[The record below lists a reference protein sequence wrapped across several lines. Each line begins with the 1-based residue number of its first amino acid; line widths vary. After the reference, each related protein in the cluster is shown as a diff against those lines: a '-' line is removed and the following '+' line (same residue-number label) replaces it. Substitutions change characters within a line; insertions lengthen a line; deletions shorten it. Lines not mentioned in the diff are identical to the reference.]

1 MKIDSRESLKV
12 NEYIDLGSKPI
23 DKIKKVSE
31 DSDLGIKKKSPLIL
45 AIIFFAF
52 FQNPTIQGIAVFL
65 LNFTFTI
72 LSIKKLI

>member
-1 MKIDSRESLKV
+1 LKIDSRESLKV
-12 NEYIDLGSKPI
+12 NDYIDLGSKPI

-31 DSDLGIKKKSPLIL
+31 DSDLGIKKEISIDPCYYFFRIL
-45 AIIFFAF
+45 MHSDL
-52 FQNPTIQGIAVFL
+52 PKMMVFL